1 MTAVVSTVKDA
12 SVTVAGEV
20 VGAVDGNRDG
30 AGRGA
35 LLALV
40 GAGREDGPDA
50 WRTVARKIAE
60 LRLLVPAGQTEDAE
74 DAGASGTVRRDA
86 GAQDNGAEVLVVSQ
100 FTLMGSTAKG
110 RRPSWA
116 AAAPGPDAET
126 AINLIVEEL
135 RRRGLRVETGRFGAM
150 MAVATTNDGP
160 YTVIVEAS

>member
-1 MTAVVSTVKDA
+1 MKAVVSTVKDA
-12 SVTVAGEV
+12 SVVVDGEV

-60 LRLLVPAGQTEDAE
+60 LRLLVPAGDAG
-74 DAGASGTVRRDA
+74 DAGASGTGRRDA

-110 RRPSWA
+110 RRPSWS
-116 AAAPGPDAET
+116 AAAPGPDAES
-126 AINLIVEEL
+126 AIDLIVEEL

-150 MAVATTNDGP
+150 MDVASTNDGP